1 MAIDCYKKKNQ
12 NKSPKLHDHIVCL
25 YHFQVC
31 IVEFVVNYDQ
41 HMEGDVESFVEIL
54 YIFFKYRQLCCV
66 CRCVLYESTYELCT
80 LTYHQCKEDIWSNF
94 FTFFCGCDFC
104 PFFSYGHESNVEFDG

>member
-1 MAIDCYKKKNQ
+1 MKYGYWLLQKKNQ

-31 IVEFVVNYDQ
+31 IVEFVVNYDP

-54 YIFFKYRQLCCV
+54 Y
-66 CRCVLYESTYELCT
+66 
-80 LTYHQCKEDIWSNF
+80 
-94 FTFFCGCDFC
+94 TFF
-104 PFFSYGHESNVEFDG
+104 